1 MDIRP
6 LVAEDRDSW
15 ERLWARYLAYHGI
28 AADHLPDVM
37 WPRIMDPVEPVHA
50 LGAFDEGDLLGIAH
64 YIFHR
69 HMWTRGD
76 HCFLSDV
83 FTTEV
88 ARRRGVGRALVEAVF
103 DRARAQGAVCVY
115 GMTHTGNVISR
126 PLYDQIAELL
136 DVVVY
141 RKAL

>member
-1 MDIRP
+1 LAP
-6 LVAEDRDSW
+6 EDRAEW
-15 ERLWARYLAYHGI
+15 ELQWTRYLAYHGI
-28 AADHLPDVM
+28 AADDLPEVM
-37 WPRIMDPVEPVHA
+37 WARIMDPSEPVHA
-50 LGAFDEGDLLGIAH
+50 LGAFEQDELAGIVH

-69 HMWTRGD
+69 HMWSRGD
-76 HCFLSDV
+76 HCFLSDL

-88 ARRRGVGRALVEAVF
+88 ARRHGIGRALVEAVF

-141 RKAL
+141 RKTL